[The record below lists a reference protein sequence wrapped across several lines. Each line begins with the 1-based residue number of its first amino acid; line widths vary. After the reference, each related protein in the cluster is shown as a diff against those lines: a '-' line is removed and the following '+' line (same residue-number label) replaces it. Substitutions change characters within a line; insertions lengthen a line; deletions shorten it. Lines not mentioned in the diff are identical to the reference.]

1 LALVLSK
8 ENAMDEQW
16 GEPGPGDRVRQYR
29 REIAQILEVFGHP
42 AAVVTEETRLS
53 DFPLQEEPAMPTVME
68 VQIATGIRVR
78 PQDRLIDIAR
88 RMRQL
93 ADRQIAAAT
102 PEARHAW
109 VDWLGE
115 RDAATLLLSLIQA
128 IDAGSSLASLKAMV
142 DGWRRNA
149 LRALAAEDYR
159 ADVDEYLEV
168 SVDARLYLL
177 ARPELMRHLEDAEG
191 NEADDA

>member
-1 LALVLSK
+1 MMNDDRYELAPTV
-8 ENAMDEQW
+8 
-16 GEPGPGDRVRQYR
+16 RVRQYR
-29 REIAQILEVFGHP
+29 AEIARILDALGHP
-42 AAVVTEETRLS
+42 EALVTDESRLS
-53 DFPLQEEPAMPTVME
+53 DFPIREDDE
-68 VQIATGIRVR
+68 VSLIDLASDLGIRVR

-93 ADRQIAAAT
+93 ADRQIAAGT
-102 PEARHAW
+102 PEAHHAW

-115 RDAATLLLSLIQA
+115 RDAAALLLSLMQA
-128 IDAGSSLASLKAMV
+128 IDEGATLESLKAMV
-142 DGWRRNA
+142 EGWRRNA

-159 ADVDEYLEV
+159 ADVDKYLEV

-177 ARPELMRHLEDAEG
+177 ARPELMRHLEDLEDAEG